1 MQKEKKTARE
11 IAALIEERIG
21 RRAAIIVMRDHPING
36 WYASVVAPGTP
47 NLLELQAEVDRISD
61 ALRDRYELEI

>member
-1 MQKEKKTARE
+1 MQKEKKTAHE
-11 IAALIEERIG
+11 IAAEIEKRIG

-47 NLLELQAEVDRISD
+47 NLLELQEKVDKIS
-61 ALRDRYELEI
+61 ATMRERYELKS